1 MSIVEG
7 ILLPR
12 VRLELTTLGTTRI
25 LPSNTLALNDH
36 GYFLLQFAVEK
47 RLILSLKKRL
57 MEAKA

>member
-12 VRLELTTLGTTRI
+12 VRLELTTLGTTRF
-25 LPSNTLALNDH
+25 LSSNTLALNDH
-36 GYFLLQFAVEK
+36 GYFLPLFAVEK